1 MSVRHFVVVLAT
13 AATAAV
19 VAVVAVVAGY
29 ATGPRPVFV
38 ADTLTAQAR
47 WSPLNSQVAKVG
59 LTDALKASGLF
70 SIFMPTHDAFAKV
83 PAKTM
88 ETLAGLFDEAP
99 TLLSLAGLT
108 AARSTFEVLN
118 TLDGRLIG

>member
-1 MSVRHFVVVLAT
+1 MSERHFVVVL
-13 AATAAV
+13 ATAAV

-47 WSPLNSQVAKVG
+47 WSSLNSLVVKAG
-59 LTDALKASGLF
+59 LADALKASGLF
-70 SIFMPTHDAFAKV
+70 SVFMPTDAVAKV

-108 AARSTFEVLN
+108 AARYTFEVLN
-118 TLDGRLIG
+118 ALDGRLIG